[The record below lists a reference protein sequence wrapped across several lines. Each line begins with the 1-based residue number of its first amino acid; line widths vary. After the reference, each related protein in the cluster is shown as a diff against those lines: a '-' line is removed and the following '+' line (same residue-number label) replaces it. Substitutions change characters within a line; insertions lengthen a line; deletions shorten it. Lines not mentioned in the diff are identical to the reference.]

1 MKLASFGKLLASTY
15 TDRLSINRYTEIKN
29 ADGTIGMGLPKTPL
43 YSEVQCRISFK
54 NSDNPESDKDDSNP
68 IYLQVKIFCAPNVD
82 IQKGD
87 ILIAEKIGDD
97 GSVIASYKGIANL
110 PFKYVTH
117 QEVLFTEVGDA

>member
-54 NSDNPESDKDDSNP
+54 NSDNPESDKDNSNP